1 MPAIAKGDLILVSGA
16 SGFIASH
23 TVKEFLKEGFRVRGT
38 VRSKEKG
45 EYLKNLF
52 QGLGEFEYVLVDDI
66 TKVGQLCLSALC
78 PK

>member
-1 MPAIAKGDLILVSGA
+1 MSTITKGDLVLVSGA

-23 TVKEFLKEGFRVRGT
+23 TVKEFLNQGFRVRGT

-66 TKVGQLCLSALC
+66 TKVGRLCLAR
-78 PK
+78 